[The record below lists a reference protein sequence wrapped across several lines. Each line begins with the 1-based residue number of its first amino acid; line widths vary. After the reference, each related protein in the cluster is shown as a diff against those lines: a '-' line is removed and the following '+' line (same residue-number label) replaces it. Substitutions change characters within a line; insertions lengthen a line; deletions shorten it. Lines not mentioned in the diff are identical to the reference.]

1 MTETSPDSEIDIN
14 LFILN
19 YKNLVSSLENQRSN
33 VDIPRCGKH
42 NPVEIS
48 RRIKTKT
55 PLQVIMY
62 IEKLE
67 NELRYAKEIG
77 RIKNEPLN
85 YEHIPAAREMSKEWA
100 KLEDKSAKML
110 IQKLEENEIS
120 CGIEIDSI
128 TNESKLQQDKSK
140 IELFKF
146 DMETKDKELPN
157 HILCSLYDVLRGW
170 LTIIIYDLIILN
182 QHHERLYPQ
191 ENIKHLITVQEIRR
205 VLRFRG
211 YKIKGDFRQHML
223 PNRIVTGQVNI
234 NSKDQSSN
242 IEVPGRSIS
251 NINLIN
257 KRDDW
262 STDAD
267 DIEVGEWGKI
277 SGNSENEGMETED
290 TQNSDSSNCES
301 SDVEECEEYVKWK
314 EQFEQDHELELKES
328 IIDKL
333 YEKALVKLLREHSTN
348 NQFSK
353 LREDKLESIFYYA
366 TIWNDRINHIKLDKA
381 LEGVGND

>member
-1 MTETSPDSEIDIN
+1 
-14 LFILN
+14 
-19 YKNLVSSLENQRSN
+19 
-33 VDIPRCGKH
+33 
-42 NPVEIS
+42 
-48 RRIKTKT
+48 
-55 PLQVIMY
+55 
-62 IEKLE
+62 
-67 NELRYAKEIG
+67 
-77 RIKNEPLN
+77 
-85 YEHIPAAREMSKEWA
+85 
-100 KLEDKSAKML
+100 
-110 IQKLEENEIS
+110 
-120 CGIEIDSI
+120 
-128 TNESKLQQDKSK
+128 
-140 IELFKF
+140 
-146 DMETKDKELPN
+146 
-157 HILCSLYDVLRGW
+157 
-170 LTIIIYDLIILN
+170 
-182 QHHERLYPQ
+182 
-191 ENIKHLITVQEIRR
+191 
-205 VLRFRG
+205 
-211 YKIKGDFRQHML
+211 ML